1 MCVQP
6 TFLIGTF
13 NEDGTPNFAPITWVS
28 VTYGDDYMLVIS
40 MNGSK
45 RTKQNIARSG
55 MFAANLVS
63 TDMIDLLNYFG
74 SSSGMHGA
82 KDQLP
87 HQWETAVTVDA
98 PTLNNSRYVY
108 ECKIAFSVQNGETTT
123 YFAPIKNIQV
133 MEDACASVDK
143 EKADLLK
150 LNPVVYSGGYYAI
163 GADLEASH

>member
-6 TFLIGTF
+6 AFIIGTF

-28 VTYGDDYMLVIS
+28 VTYGEDYMLVIS

-45 RTKQNIARSG
+45 RTKQNIARTG
-55 MFAANLVS
+55 VFAANLVS

-82 KDQLP
+82 KVQVP
-87 HQWETAVTVDA
+87 HQWESAVAVDA

-108 ECKIAFSVQNGETTT
+108 ECTIAYSVQNGETTT
-123 YFAPIKNIQV
+123 YFAPIQNIQV

-150 LNPVVYSGGYYAI
+150 LDPVVYSGGYYAI
-163 GADLEASH
+163 GAYLGTF